1 MPERHE
7 RDFLKELEGSGV
19 PPAKIRSIL
28 SDREARKFHAVR
40 RALAAH
46 PRTPRPEALAL
57 VPTLFWRDLAWISA
71 DTRCHP
77 EVRRAA
83 DQELLKRLPGMAVA
97 ERADL
102 ASVAGR
108 GAIAGLRKST
118 EAPVV
123 RALLRNRFL
132 TEADVVT
139 LAALTES
146 VEVLEMISADAGWGA
161 RQAVRT
167 AVARNRRAPIELAL
181 TLLASLPL
189 ADLRDISGEAWRP
202 PPLCAAAKLEIR
214 LRLEGSPS
222 VE

>member
-7 RDFLKELEGSGV
+7 RDYLTALEGSGV
-19 PPAKIRSIL
+19 APEEIRRIL
-28 SDREARKFHAVR
+28 SDRAARKFHAVR

-57 VPTLFWRDLAWISA
+57 IPTLFWRDLAWISA
-71 DTRCHP
+71 DTRSHP

-83 DQELLKRLPGMAVA
+83 DQELLKRLPGMALA

-102 ASVAGR
+102 AAVAGR
-108 GAIAGLRKST
+108 GAIAGLRKSA
-118 EAPVV
+118 EPPVV

-132 TEADVVT
+132 TESDVVT
-139 LAALTES
+139 IAVFTES
-146 VEVLEMISADAGWGA
+146 TEVLELVARDETWGA

-167 AVARNRRAPIELAL
+167 AVARNRRSPLELAL
-181 TLLASLPL
+181 SLLGSLPL
-189 ADLRDISGEAWRP
+189 ADLREISGEAWRP
-202 PPLCAAAKLEIR
+202 RPLCEAAKLEIL
-214 LRLEGSPS
+214 LRLEGAPS